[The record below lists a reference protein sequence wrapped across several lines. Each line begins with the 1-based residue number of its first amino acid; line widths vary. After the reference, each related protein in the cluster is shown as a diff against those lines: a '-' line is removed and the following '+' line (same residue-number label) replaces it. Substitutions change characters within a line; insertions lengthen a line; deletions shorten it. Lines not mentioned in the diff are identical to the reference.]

1 MCTLVGFVL
10 TKEKANLDNWLKAC
24 KDKKCKM
31 TFIAEKCGKV
41 TESNLYRK
49 DLCRKPKVILKSAEY
64 VKITHSFLV
73 LKKPF

>member
-1 MCTLVGFVL
+1 
-10 TKEKANLDNWLKAC
+10 
-24 KDKKCKM
+24 M